1 MTSME
6 NIEVYIPKEACVKN
20 IPFQSLSSSMI
31 RKISLHLCH
40 NRSETPE
47 KQIVTSISPVELRE
61 KAVSDSIE
69 VRSCM
74 TKITP
79 GKFWLPVVSSSVKAY
94 KVLKSIL
101 PAHRPPIQ
109 LSVPEHVEAS
119 IPVGKASALKKNS
132 FIIFNNQIFLS
143 VKRPR
148 GKRVSFQSLTSPS
161 EFPVPQSQQNQE
173 DAPPSCQTRDT
184 SRPQQSMTQD
194 QTVIRDEQ
202 SLTLLQKV
210 SEVTPEEHDTSK
222 EDAEITS
229 DSANSPPKP
238 TEDLE
243 HSQTASSLQM
253 SNSVPNILH
262 QSQSPTQTSSEVSEE
277 PETAGGEGETIA
289 HLETAGFLPM
299 VGSCLAFDFQLLA
312 KEEKISHLRARL
324 KKKEAALSI
333 LKSKPSDQV

>member
-20 IPFQSLSSSMI
+20 IPFRSLSSSII
-31 RKISLHLCH
+31 RKISVHLCH

-61 KAVSDSIE
+61 KQVADSRE

-79 GKFWLPVVSSSVKAY
+79 GQFWLPVVSSSVKSY

-109 LSVPEHVEAS
+109 LSVPEHEEAS

-132 FIIFNNQIFLS
+132 FIIVNNQIFLS

-148 GKRVSFQSLTSPS
+148 GKRVSFQSLTSAS
-161 EFPVPQSQQNQE
+161 AFPVSQSQQHQE
-173 DAPPSCQTRDT
+173 DAPPICQTQEK
-184 SRPQQSMTQD
+184 SGPQQSMTQD

-210 SEVTPEEHDTSK
+210 SEVTPEQHDTSK
-222 EDAEITS
+222 EDVEITS

-238 TEDLE
+238 PEDLE
-243 HSQTASSLQM
+243 HSQKASSLQM
-253 SNSVPNILH
+253 SNSEPNILH
-262 QSQSPTQTSSEVSEE
+262 HSQSPTQTPSEESEE
-277 PETAGGEGETIA
+277 PETAGGEGETIG

-312 KEEKISHLRARL
+312 KEEKIGHLRARL

-333 LKSKPSDQV
+333 LKSKTSDQV